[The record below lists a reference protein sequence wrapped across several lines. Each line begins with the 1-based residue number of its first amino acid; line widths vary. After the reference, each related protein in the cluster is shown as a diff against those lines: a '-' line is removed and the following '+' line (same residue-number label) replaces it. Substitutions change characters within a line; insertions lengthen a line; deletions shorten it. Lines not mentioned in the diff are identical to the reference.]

1 MADLAVFG
9 LGYVGAVTTAALAAL
24 GHNVVGVDT
33 NVTKVATVAAGASP
47 VVESGLDDLLAAGV
61 VAGRIRAVSDG
72 AQAVTASD
80 VSMVCVG
87 TPSRGNGSL
96 DLEQVE
102 RVCLMIGS
110 ALAGS
115 DRYHVVA
122 IRSTMLPGAMGD
134 VVIPALEGAS
144 GKLAGVDFG
153 VCVNPEFLREGT
165 SLKDFRAPPF
175 TLIGGDDERAVAV
188 IADLYEQLDAEL
200 VITPMRVAEMVK
212 YASNAF
218 HALKVTFAN
227 EIGTLCKALD
237 IDSHQVMD
245 VFLRDR
251 ALNISEAYLRPGFAF
266 GGSCLPKD
274 LRALTYQARRLDA
287 DVPLLDAIVPSNT
300 AHVER
305 ALRMIQDQERKRIGF
320 LGFSFKAGTDD
331 LRESPIVELIERL
344 IGKGY
349 DVMVYDRNVSLANL
363 EGANRAHIER
373 EIPHIA
379 SLMADSVAD
388 VMAFAEVVV
397 IGNASAE
404 FRDVPDS
411 VGDEQVVIDLVRIS
425 PQVHAKPSYQ
435 GICW

>member
-1 MADLAVFG
+1 
-9 LGYVGAVTTAALAAL
+9 
-24 GHNVVGVDT
+24 
-33 NVTKVATVAAGASP
+33 
-47 VVESGLDDLLAAGV
+47 
-61 VAGRIRAVSDG
+61 
-72 AQAVTASD
+72 
-80 VSMVCVG
+80 
-87 TPSRGNGSL
+87 
-96 DLEQVE
+96 
-102 RVCLMIGS
+102 
-110 ALAGS
+110 
-115 DRYHVVA
+115 
-122 IRSTMLPGAMGD
+122 MLPGAMGD
-134 VVIPALEGAS
+134 VVIPALEKES
-144 GKLAGVDFG
+144 GKTAGVDFG

-165 SLKDFRAPPF
+165 SLRDFREPPF
-175 TLIGGDDERAVAV
+175 TLIGGDDERAVAS
-188 IADLYEQLDAEL
+188 IADLYDQLEAEL
-200 VITPMRVAEMVK
+200 VVTPMRVAEMVK

-237 IDSHQVMD
+237 IDSHEVMD
-245 VFLRDR
+245 VFVRDR
-251 ALNISEAYLRPGFAF
+251 ALNVSEAYLRPGFAY

-274 LRALTYQARRLDA
+274 LRALIYQARRLDA
-287 DVPLLDAIVPSNT
+287 DVPLLEAIIPSNT

-305 ALRMIQDQERKRIGF
+305 ALRLIQDQKRKRIGF

-344 IGKGY
+344 IGKGC

-397 IGNASAE
+397 IGNASEE
-404 FRDVPDS
+404 FRDVPES
-411 VGDEQVVIDLVRIS
+411 VSDEQVVIDLVRIS
-425 PQVHAKPSYQ
+425 PEVHAEPGYQ